1 MICLLDFYDFINFIC
16 SSPFLLFVFV
26 FRFWFLLVLFLDQL
40 RRMSSSSLTSSEYL
54 RAFGGDTEE
63 IEQLKA
69 VSNFLFLYIFY
80 FLVFNLSYCSF
91 CSPYVTFILIC
102 LIFFTCLR
110 TTERILKV

>member
-1 MICLLDFYDFINFIC
+1 MILLILFVL
-16 SSPFLLFVFV
+16 LLFYYLFSFFV
-26 FRFWFLLVLFLDQL
+26 FWFLLVLFLDQL

-102 LIFFTCLR
+102 LNFLTSFVLL
-110 TTERILKV
+110 RILKV